1 MSLLLQALQKA
12 AKNREGSGPEQEPVA
27 DLVSVQTDAF
37 EPPPE
42 TGRGPEPALTEFTL
56 AEEEE
61 MFEPEEPIRA
71 IEPPPPIAPVARGRA
86 SSLSPAPSFAQAA
99 TILRA
104 SETRSA
110 GALDWVRDRPV
121 HALAIAGAIFGL
133 FYGVYVYLQ
142 IFHPA
147 VLRGDFL
154 KQPLQAKAP
163 PPTPR
168 PIAPPTAPV
177 PAAAEPSGAPSAA
190 AQGGAPPS
198 PTAAPPTQKPLAGMP
213 SVKAPNRPVTS
224 EQPPPVAR
232 AVAREPTMRR
242 RLTAVDV
249 QGGAAME
256 DTVSVKPPEARSA
269 FVAPSLMQAWD
280 ALQQGRLDQA
290 ESLYQTVVQADPQNV
305 DGLLGLATIA
315 NRRGNNDQA
324 VRQYE
329 RVLELD
335 PRNASAQAGL
345 ISIIGQAD
353 PQLSES
359 RLKELISREPT
370 GFLYFALGNIYARQ
384 GQWAQAQ
391 QAYFQAYQLQPD
403 NADYAYNLA
412 VGLEHIGQT
421 KIALTY
427 YRKAV
432 DLSSGKGHASF
443 DASRVQERIGQ
454 LSARIGND

>member
-1 MSLLLQALQKA
+1 
-12 AKNREGSGPEQEPVA
+12 
-27 DLVSVQTDAF
+27 
-37 EPPPE
+37 
-42 TGRGPEPALTEFTL
+42 
-56 AEEEE
+56 
-61 MFEPEEPIRA
+61 
-71 IEPPPPIAPVARGRA
+71 
-86 SSLSPAPSFAQAA
+86 
-99 TILRA
+99 
-104 SETRSA
+104 
-110 GALDWVRDRPV
+110 
-121 HALAIAGAIFGL
+121 
-133 FYGVYVYLQ
+133 
-142 IFHPA
+142 
-147 VLRGDFL
+147 
-154 KQPLQAKAP
+154 
-163 PPTPR
+163 
-168 PIAPPTAPV
+168 
-177 PAAAEPSGAPSAA
+177 
-190 AQGGAPPS
+190 
-198 PTAAPPTQKPLAGMP
+198 
-213 SVKAPNRPVTS
+213 
-224 EQPPPVAR
+224 
-232 AVAREPTMRR
+232 MRR

-249 QGGAAME
+249 QGGTAME

-290 ESLYQTVVQADPQNV
+290 EGLYQTVVQADPQNV

-370 GFLYFALGNIYARQ
+370 GFLYFALGNVYARQ

-403 NADYAYNLA
+403 SADYAYNLA

-443 DASRVQERIGQ
+443 DPSRVQERIGQ